1 MAAGSEDATEACCG
15 LGPLKA
21 TMGCFSKEMACRSPE
36 KHVWWD
42 LYSPTEAI
50 DALVA
55 NWSWSPP
62 SPSGSVALQQL
73 AGESS
78 A

>member
-1 MAAGSEDATEACCG
+1 
-15 LGPLKA
+15 
-21 TMGCFSKEMACRSPE
+21 MGCFSKEMACRSPE

-62 SPSGSVALQQL
+62 SNPT
-73 AGESS
+73 
-78 A
+78 